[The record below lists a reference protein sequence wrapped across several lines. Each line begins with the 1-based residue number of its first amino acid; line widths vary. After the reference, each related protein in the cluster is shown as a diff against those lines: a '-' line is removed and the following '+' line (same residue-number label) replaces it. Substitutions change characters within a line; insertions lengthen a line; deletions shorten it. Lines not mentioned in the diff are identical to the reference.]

1 MVTARQLAIY
11 YNKSFVKTGRLFVE
25 EIINVRAELIN
36 VSVVRRH
43 TRMMYNVN
51 VEA

>member
-1 MVTARQLAIY
+1 MLQVVHQNICC
-11 YNKSFVKTGRLFVE
+11 RLFVV